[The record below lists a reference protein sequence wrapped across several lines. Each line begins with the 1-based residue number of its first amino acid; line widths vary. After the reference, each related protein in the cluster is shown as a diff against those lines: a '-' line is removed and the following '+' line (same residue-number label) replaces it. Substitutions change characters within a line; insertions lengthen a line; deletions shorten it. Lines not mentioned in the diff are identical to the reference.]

1 MYSHA
6 HFILC
11 HWFEWVDIT
20 NKQIKISWSAL
31 KAHLQSEILS
41 KWWKFYTSAACD
53 ACDKYHVWTLLVI
66 QVLSLI
72 ISCSLIHT
80 VLIIGVWCLTD
91 IEFSSFWY
99 CILKDCLFTFRI
111 TGCWVGVMRCGG
123 NHLEVANGPQVTISD
138 ANSESWCSGLGPT
151 SKKQTVHFDRHRI
164 SI

>member
-1 MYSHA
+1 MSRYHQY
-6 HFILC
+6 
-11 HWFEWVDIT
+11 T
-20 NKQIKISWSAL
+20 NKSFLICTKSTFT
-31 KAHLQSEILS
+31 
-41 KWWKFYTSAACD
+41 KWNF
-53 ACDKYHVWTLLVI
+53 I
-66 QVLSLI
+66 QVVKILHMRCLWCLWQISRLNFVGYSSFV
-72 ISCSLIHT
+72 SCSLIHT

-151 SKKQTVHFDRHRI
+151 SKKTNCASWQAQHLNLAFL
-164 SI
+164 SF